1 MESVLL
7 VIHLIV
13 AVGIIAVILLQPAE
27 SGGFL
32 GSSGTMSNLMAPRRG
47 ADTITRLTTI
57 LACCFFATSLTLA
70 IVASHKD
77 GPKSIMDIDSGKA
90 PVEKT
95 DAGKKS
101 KMPEAPITAETDAKP
116 AANDNAE
123 RPLDALLKPVEK
135 PAPEKKK

>member
-7 VIHLIV
+7 VVHLII

-47 ADTITRLTTI
+47 ADAITRLTTI

-77 GPKSIMDIDSGKA
+77 GPKSIMDLDSGKA
-90 PVEKT
+90 AIEKSET
-95 DAGKKS
+95 KS
-101 KMPEAPITAETDAKP
+101 KMPEAPITADTDKKP

-123 RPLDALLKPVEK
+123 RPMDALLKPVDK

>member
-13 AVGIIAVILLQPAE
+13 AVGIISVILLQPAE

-47 ADTITRLTTI
+47 ADAITRLTTI

-70 IVASHKD
+70 IVASHKE

-90 PVEKT
+90 PVEKSET
-95 DAGKKS
+95 KS
-101 KMPEAPITAETDAKP
+101 RMPTAPITADADKKP
-116 AANDNAE
+116 AANDVAE
-123 RPLDALLKPVEK
+123 RPMDALLKPVEK

>member
-13 AVGIIAVILLQPAE
+13 AVGIIAAILLQPAE

-47 ADTITRLTTI
+47 ADVMTRLTTI

-77 GPKSIMDIDSGKA
+77 GPKSIMDIESGKTT
-90 PVEKT
+90 VEKT
-95 DAGKKS
+95 DAGKP
-101 KMPEAPITAETDAKP
+101 KMPEAPITAETDKKKP
-116 AANDNAE
+116 AANDDAE

>member
-7 VIHLIV
+7 VVHLIV
-13 AVGIIAVILLQPAE
+13 AVGIISVILLQPAE

-47 ADTITRLTTI
+47 ADAITRLTTI

-70 IVASHKD
+70 IFASHKD
-77 GPKSIMDIDSGKA
+77 GPKSIMDIESGKA

-95 DAGKKS
+95 EAVKTN
-101 KMPEAPITAETDAKP
+101 KMPEAPITSEADKKKP
-116 AANDNAE
+116 ANDAAE
-123 RPLDALLKPVEK
+123 IKPAEQ

>member
-1 MESVLL
+1 MESILL

-13 AVGIIAVILLQPAE
+13 AVGIISVILLQPAE

-47 ADTITRLTTI
+47 ADAITRLTTI

-77 GPKSIMDIDSGKA
+77 GPKSIMDIDNGKA
-90 PVEKT
+90 PVEKSGAAIT
-95 DAGKKS
+95 
-101 KMPEAPITAETDAKP
+101 PQAPITSDTDTKP
-116 AANDNAE
+116 ANENTE
-123 RPLDALLKPVEK
+123 RPMDELLKPVEKK
-135 PAPEKKK
+135 PAPEKKKK